1 MLTARVGQAPVV
13 LVLAGEASGGQAW
26 LRPIETQRAGRIE
39 VDFTNENLLTMD
51 GLQDVAGR
59 PRTR

>member
-1 MLTARVGQAPVV
+1 
-13 LVLAGEASGGQAW
+13 
-26 LRPIETQRAGRIE
+26 LRPIEIQRAGRIE